1 MTMIEITGV
10 TGTTPIEVFATDYY
24 GNNRFFLG
32 TITTEVPPSV
42 FFYLPETFE
51 GVPLVNIIL
60 IDSNSCELAQKTV
73 CTT

>member
-1 MTMIEITGV
+1 MTRIEITGV
-10 TGTTPIEVFATDYY
+10 TGTTPIEVYGTDYY

-32 TITTEVPPSV
+32 TINSEVPPSV
-42 FFYLPETFE
+42 YFDLPDEFN

-60 IDSNSCELAQKTV
+60 IDSNGCELAEKTV